1 MNQNGS
7 PYRINNMLIEPS
19 ADLYDRIIN
28 RISREQ
34 KLMILKR
41 RLILRSAGLLLSS
54 FVFIPLTFK
63 LYADIVQSGLM
74 QFLSLLSTD
83 LNIVMA
89 NVGDYTLTLLE
100 SAPIVSL
107 PLALSAMLA
116 VIFYIAKLEDAYSD
130 YKKIE
135 I

>member
-1 MNQNGS
+1 
-7 PYRINNMLIEPS
+7 
-19 ADLYDRIIN
+19 
-28 RISREQ
+28 
-34 KLMILKR
+34 
-41 RLILRSAGLLLSS
+41 
-54 FVFIPLTFK
+54 
-63 LYADIVQSGLM
+63 M

-135 I
+135 IWRSRLD